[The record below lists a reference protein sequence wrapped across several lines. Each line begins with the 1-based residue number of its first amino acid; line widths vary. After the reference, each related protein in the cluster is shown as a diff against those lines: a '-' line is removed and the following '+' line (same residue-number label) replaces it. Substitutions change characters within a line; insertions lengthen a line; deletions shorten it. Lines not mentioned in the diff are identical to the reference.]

1 LPHTR
6 CCKFRTLLLLGFSL
20 VTLSF
25 CTAGVFAHG
34 AMREKRGAQVERSM
48 PADRRVIV
56 SACTLSGGFTVRGWD
71 RNEVRVRSDGAD
83 IELTRTDQTKS
94 EQATE
99 LKVTAK
105 TSRPNARGS
114 CLMFGGLEI
123 DVPRGANVRLQTTS
137 GDISLTDVA
146 RATVVTTSGNID
158 LTKMR
163 EETTATVI
171 GGDISVRDSTGL
183 FNLHA
188 TGGSIDARHLMPL
201 SASDTVSVSTVSG
214 EVNLNQVTH
223 QRVSVNTVSGE
234 VTYSGEL
241 LRNGS
246 YSFQNLSGEIRLL
259 IPASSSFRLV
269 TNVGETVK
277 INSDF
282 NLNHPPNQN
291 IGPGNRREPRRV
303 NATVGTGESLIR
315 VSLLTGSLR
324 ISKQ

>member
-1 LPHTR
+1 MLLTRMFNCRSLFLLALPSLTVG
-6 CCKFRTLLLLGFSL
+6 LL
-20 VTLSF
+20 TPP
-25 CTAGVFAHG
+25 VFAHG
-34 AMREKRGAQVERSM
+34 ATREKRGGQVERSM

-83 IELTRTDQTKS
+83 IELIRTDQTRS

-105 TSRPNARGS
+105 TGRPNARGS
-114 CLMFGGLEI
+114 CLMFGGLEL
-123 DVPRGANVRLQTTS
+123 DVPRGANVKLQTTS
-137 GDISLTDVA
+137 GDIALTDVA
-146 RATVVTTSGNID
+146 RATVVTTSGSID

-188 TGGSIDARHLMPL
+188 TGGSIDARHLVPL
-201 SASDTVSVSTVSG
+201 AASDTVSASTVSG

-223 QRVSVNTVSGE
+223 QRVNVNSVSGE

-241 LRNGS
+241 VRNGS
-246 YSFQNLSGEIRLL
+246 YSFQNLSGEIRLS

-277 INSDF
+277 ISSDF
-282 NLNHPPNQN
+282 NLNYTQNQN

-324 ISKQ
+324 ISKT

>member
-1 LPHTR
+1 MFTCRGLFLFALPSLTVG
-6 CCKFRTLLLLGFSL
+6 LLTPL
-20 VTLSF
+20 
-25 CTAGVFAHG
+25 AFAHG
-34 AMREKRGAQVERSM
+34 ATREKRGAQVERSM

-83 IELTRTDQTKS
+83 IELTRTDQTRS
-94 EQATE
+94 EEATE

-105 TSRPNARGS
+105 TSRPNARS
-114 CLMFGGLEI
+114 TCLMFGGLEI

-158 LTKMR
+158 LTRMR

-188 TGGSIDARHLMPL
+188 TGGSIDARHLVPL
-201 SASDTVSVSTVSG
+201 AASDTVSVSTVSG

-223 QRVSVNTVSGE
+223 QRVNVNSVSGE

-246 YSFQNLSGEIRLL
+246 YSFQNLSGEIRLS

-282 NLNHPPNQN
+282 NLNYPQNQN
-291 IGPGNRREPRRV
+291 IGRGNRREPRRV

-324 ISKQ
+324 LSKQ